1 MSELVV
7 INYNVGKIP
16 GATTPCISVMIE
28 PNIIAPIA
36 YLRRPKWLSDR
47 QWQNVLDSIRIK
59 AHQDLLLERTK

>member
-1 MSELVV
+1 
-7 INYNVGKIP
+7 
-16 GATTPCISVMIE
+16 MIE